1 MNDNEI
7 DELVAEN
14 ERLLKQISFLKQ
26 TIDSLNSQLSEAN
39 SDLIVAAANKRGKP

>member
-7 DELVAEN
+7 EELVVEN
-14 ERLLKQISFLKQ
+14 DRLLKQISFLKE
-26 TIDSLNSQLSEAN
+26 TIDSLNSQLSEAK